1 MFIRRKNW
9 NLENIIRYRIV
20 QGERVEDIIQDLH
33 DTVMKEYEEWKKSK
47 ENGGEDQGT

>member
-9 NLENIIRYRIV
+9 NLENIIRYR
-20 QGERVEDIIQDLH
+20 IIQDLH